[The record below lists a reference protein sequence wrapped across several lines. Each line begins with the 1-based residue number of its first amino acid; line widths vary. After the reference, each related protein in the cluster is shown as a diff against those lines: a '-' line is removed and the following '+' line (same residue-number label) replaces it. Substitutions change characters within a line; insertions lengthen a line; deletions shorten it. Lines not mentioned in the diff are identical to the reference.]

1 MSDLPNPVSRTEDY
15 LAAIAGEAV
24 ELPEYPVSRIEEY
37 LAKIAGESVDVPEY
51 PVSRIEEYLAYIA
64 ENGGVVEP
72 IPLTITENGTYTAPT
87 GQAYT
92 PVVAN
97 VSIGGETEVWT
108 FTLTDDSVV
117 EKEVTVVD

>member
-24 ELPEYPVSRIEEY
+24 ELPEYPISRIEEY
-37 LAKIAGESVDVPEY
+37 LAKIAGEAVEVPDY
-51 PVSRIEEYLAYIA
+51 PISRIEEYLAYIA
-64 ENGGVVEP
+64 EHRGVEP

-87 GQAYT
+87 GKAYT

-97 VSIGGETEVWT
+97 VSSGETEVWT